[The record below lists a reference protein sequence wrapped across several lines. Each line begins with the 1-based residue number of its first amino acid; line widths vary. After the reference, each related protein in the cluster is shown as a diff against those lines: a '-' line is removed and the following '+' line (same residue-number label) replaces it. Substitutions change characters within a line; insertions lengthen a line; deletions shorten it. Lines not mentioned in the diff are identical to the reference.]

1 MSYLLEKPPYQAALL
16 GSSNIGLGKL
26 KTIIGN
32 SLGGFPTKKLAGNYT
47 FTDIGTTSITFKFDT
62 EISVVCIGG
71 GGGGGGYGGT
81 YPTGCGGGGGALCY
95 ANKIK
100 IKTGDVLL
108 ITVGAGGSGGGG
120 SGAGSGGASYIS
132 LNGVELIRANGGSGG
147 QYNAGVSSGGSHTG
161 SIPYVGFLGAS
172 GVLGG
177 AGGGAGGFFSNGYA
191 PANGDNKD
199 IVNNG
204 IQISSGS
211 GSISNAQA
219 GGLYGGGGMDGVSL
233 ESPFGSYGAN
243 GAVRVIYGKDRAL
256 PNKCVKYNYN

>member
-1 MSYLLEKPPYQAALL
+1 MSYLLEKPPYQEALL

-100 IKTGDVLL
+100 IKALDILTV
-108 ITVGAGGSGGGG
+108 TVGSGGSGGGSVG
-120 SGAGSGGASYIS
+120 GGSGGASYVT
-132 LNGVELIRANGGSGG
+132 LNGVELIRAGGGSGG
-147 QYNAGVSSGGSHTG
+147 LYNSGVSSGGTPSG
-161 SIPYVGFLGAS
+161 SIKYTGFSGAS
-172 GVLGG
+172 GILGG
-177 AGGGAGGFFSNGYA
+177 AGGGAGGFFSNGYS
-191 PANGDNKD
+191 PAHGENKD

-211 GSISNAQA
+211 GSSSTSNT
-219 GGLYGGGGMDGVSL
+219 GELYGGGGMDGVG
-233 ESPFGSYGAN
+233 GSVIGSNGAN
-243 GAVRVIYGKDRAL
+243 GAVRIIYGKDRAF
-256 PNKCVKYNYN
+256 PNVCSKYNYN